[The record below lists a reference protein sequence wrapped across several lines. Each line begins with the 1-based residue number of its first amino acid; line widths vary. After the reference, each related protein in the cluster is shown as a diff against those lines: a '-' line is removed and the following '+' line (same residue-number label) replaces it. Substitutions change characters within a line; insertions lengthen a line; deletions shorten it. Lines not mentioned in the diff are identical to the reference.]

1 MRRNLLATS
10 VVIAV
15 SASVALADSSAR
27 LGTEYGHMGW
37 GGGYGMLGGL
47 MMLVFWGVV
56 IALVVMAV
64 RWFSSGAQTKQEPQ
78 DALEILKSRFANGEL
93 DEEQYRKRKSVLE
106 E

>member
-1 MRRNLLATS
+1 
-10 VVIAV
+10 
-15 SASVALADSSAR
+15 
-27 LGTEYGHMGW
+27 
-37 GGGYGMLGGL
+37 
-47 MMLVFWGVV
+47 
-56 IALVVMAV
+56 MAV